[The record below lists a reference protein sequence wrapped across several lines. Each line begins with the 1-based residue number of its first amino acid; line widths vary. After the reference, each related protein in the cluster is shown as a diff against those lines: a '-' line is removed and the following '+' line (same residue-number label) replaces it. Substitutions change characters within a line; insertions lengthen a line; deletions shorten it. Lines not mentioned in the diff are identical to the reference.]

1 MSISR
6 YIIVKHGKDSKNQM
20 IAFVVFTFIHVIIVL
35 NVVAIKVLQI
45 TGYADDRTLLREVS
59 QYFVLNLLPFFLQLM
74 LYQINILNYRFAS
87 MATTPEMGV
96 NLWSCY

>member
-35 NVVAIKVLQI
+35 NVVAMKVLQI
-45 TGYADDRTLLREVS
+45 TGYQDSPLLREVS
-59 QYFVLNLLPFFLQLM
+59 
-74 LYQINILNYRFAS
+74 
-87 MATTPEMGV
+87 EH
-96 NLWSCY
+96 